1 MVKKEITQKIGMDLG
16 RGYVKAYT
24 EFNGIQKE
32 TMFKSMYSEG
42 RNLDFSEYEKPMFIE
57 FENEEYFIGL
67 LAEKEGQTLS
77 RNSKDSKIT
86 LTARIL
92 LAAALSQV
100 AISDKVEII
109 LGVPYKMFTK
119 ENLLNIKESYK
130 GQTITVT
137 DKINGGTKNILI
149 KDISI
154 FREADAALIWELRD
168 IENFE
173 KPIGIASVG
182 FRTTELS
189 YFEKGFKFVDK
200 KSKSI
205 EQGNKSAME
214 NIKDKLLKEGI
225 DKEVYEI
232 DSSNDYDAY
241 KKSAYNITT
250 ENIEQNIEDLWINTS
265 NMDIYIAGGTA
276 LKMNFDK
283 SYKRITDSQMATAK
297 GLWSIAEKSFK

>member
-205 EQGNKSAME
+205 EQGNK
-214 NIKDKLLKEGI
+214 DR
-225 DKEVYEI
+225 
-232 DSSNDYDAY
+232 
-241 KKSAYNITT
+241 KSVV
-250 ENIEQNIEDLWINTS
+250 
-265 NMDIYIAGGTA
+265 
-276 LKMNFDK
+276 
-283 SYKRITDSQMATAK
+283 
-297 GLWSIAEKSFK
+297 